1 MSFYLGPYPHKS
13 FLPGSFN
20 RKAPNNQND
29 LASLLFQVWTSAHI
43 NLLLWMRRK
52 NTKFSGTATGKKF
65 SKVARNGQ
73 MKLEIVQQQLVSLNR
88 PRTEIVVSSR
98 TEKKTKKI
106 GGKKNRPKSFSCFSR
121 WWWLSIFFWNGEF
134 FWQSRLQQKLKRQ
147 QPRKATYLLSCKH
160 RQFFPPQ
167 VGQCAFPLARFP
179 LCNISPYL
187 PPHSIKIRN

>member
-1 MSFYLGPYPHKS
+1 MFHSSIGFWYHWQLSTGEWALPGTIVGFKNQQNKNEEIISCELLFGPYPHKS

-43 NLLLWMRRK
+43 NLLLWMKRK

-88 PRTEIVVSSR
+88 PRTEKVVSSR
-98 TEKKTKKI
+98 TEKKNEKNWREKKSSE
-106 GGKKNRPKSFSCFSR
+106 KFFLLFKMMMTQH
-121 WWWLSIFFWNGEF
+121 LFWNGGIF
-134 FWQSRLQQKLKRQ
+134 FGNLGCSR
-147 QPRKATYLLSCKH
+147 
-160 RQFFPPQ
+160 
-167 VGQCAFPLARFP
+167 
-179 LCNISPYL
+179 N
-187 PPHSIKIRN
+187 